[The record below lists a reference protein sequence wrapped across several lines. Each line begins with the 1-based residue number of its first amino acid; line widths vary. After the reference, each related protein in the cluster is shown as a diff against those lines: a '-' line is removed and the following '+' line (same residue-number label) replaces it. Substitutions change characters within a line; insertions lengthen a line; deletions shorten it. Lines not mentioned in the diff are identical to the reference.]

1 MKIRIGLV
9 GLGAVVLA
17 VAWAAAAEPKD
28 TTPLSEP
35 AKAAAPAVAKDVPGS
50 LALIPKESV
59 AFIHIP
65 SLKGLEDDLARF
77 AKETGI
83 ELGRGE
89 HPVLDL
95 LAQRTS
101 FGAGLDAAGNATI
114 AFLDPKKYRDRY
126 TLYVL
131 PVADWDALLKFAPHE
146 EMGPGLY
153 ALTGAVGPRYVAR
166 RGRYAF
172 VTSSVRTMDAVAA
185 AEPLGSAVGADALR
199 LAAGPGPMVHINV
212 HQLTTIY
219 TDEIASWFRASS
231 GQVYNQPDAVP
242 YADMLTGYMLGIA
255 SFVDQVESLDAA
267 VRFDSG
273 GLAADIAVRFVEG
286 AGVAEFLSAQ
296 TPGAAAMPMLMPAGR
311 TLVSSVT
318 LRLAPKERTALLLGA
333 TRFFLEKAP
342 RPEPLP
348 ETTKAQVADAMR
360 LFAESLGPDMTFLS
374 APAARG
380 QGLATDVTI
389 LDLKDAEQFRKG
401 LALVVASWEALADQL
416 NLYLKFETA
425 PEPQEIAGVP
435 VIVYTPRLRF
445 GIPARH
451 LEFRERLR
459 MLYGPEGL
467 VYRVAV
473 VGDKA
478 VIGAGSDTTLMAET
492 IQRLKA
498 GKAPEASP
506 ALKALEG
513 HLPRGQNVSLALNLP
528 LYLAQALE
536 RGGTPADKIGT
547 VDPGST
553 MAGLSLAADGATARM
568 SSYWPYEQIRLAMDL
583 LKRAAPEISKVPGSL
598 FEPTPEG
605 PPKGGAGV
613 PPATPP
619 TAPAPGPA
627 KPPNPTPAAPETPT
641 QKQ

>member
-1 MKIRIGLV
+1 MRIRIGLV
-9 GLGAVVLA
+9 GLVLLA
-17 VAWAAAAEPKD
+17 LTATWAAAAEPKD
-28 TTPLSEP
+28 TAP
-35 AKAAAPAVAKDVPGS
+35 AIETKAAAPAAAKDVPGS

-59 AFIHIP
+59 AFLHIP
-65 SLKGLEDDLARF
+65 SLKTLEDDLARF
-77 AKETGI
+77 SKESGI
-83 ELGRGE
+83 ALGRGD

-101 FGAGLDAAGNATI
+101 IGAGLDADGNATI
-114 AFLDPKKYRDRY
+114 AFLDPKKYHERY

-146 EMGPGLY
+146 EMAAGLY
-153 ALTGAVGPRYVAR
+153 ALTGTVGPRYVAR
-166 RGRYAF
+166 RGRYAL

-185 AEPLGSAVGADALR
+185 GEPLGSSAGAEALR
-199 LAAGPGPMVHINV
+199 LATGPGPMVHVNV
-212 HQLTTIY
+212 HHLTTIY

-231 GQVYNQPDAVP
+231 GQVYNQPDALP
-242 YADMLTGYMLGIA
+242 YTDMLTGYMLGIA
-255 SFVDQVESLDAA
+255 SFIDQVESLDAA
-267 VRFDSG
+267 VRFDAG
-273 GLAADIAVRFVEG
+273 GLAADLSVRFVEG
-286 AGVAEFLSAQ
+286 AGVAKFLAAQ
-296 TPGAAAMPMLMPAGR
+296 APGLPGRPGAAVTPMPAGQP
-311 TLVSSVT
+311 LISSVT
-318 LRLAPKERTALLLGA
+318 LHLDPKERTALILGA
-333 TRFFLEKAP
+333 TQFFLEKAP

-348 ETTKAQVADAMR
+348 ETTKDQVADAMR

-374 APAARG
+374 TPAARG
-380 QGLATDVTI
+380 QGIATDVTI

-492 IQRLKA
+492 IERLKA
-498 GKAPEASP
+498 GKAPEESP

-513 HLPRGQNVSLALNLP
+513 HLPREQNLALAVNLP

-553 MAGLSLAADGATARM
+553 VAGLVVAADGPIARM

-605 PPKGGAGV
+605 PPKGGAGAP
-613 PPATPP
+613 PPASPPAAPTP
-619 TAPAPGPA
+619 AVA
-627 KPPNPTPAAPETPT
+627 KPPNPTPAAP
-641 QKQ
+641 

>member
-1 MKIRIGLV
+1 MRIRIGLV
-9 GLGAVVLA
+9 GLVLLA
-17 VAWAAAAEPKD
+17 LTATWAAAAEPKD
-28 TTPLSEP
+28 TAP
-35 AKAAAPAVAKDVPGS
+35 AIETKAAAPAAAKDVPGS

-59 AFIHIP
+59 AFLHIP
-65 SLKGLEDDLARF
+65 SLKALEDDLKRF
-77 AKETGI
+77 SKESGI
-83 ELGRGE
+83 ALGRGD

-101 FGAGLDAAGNATI
+101 IGAGLDAAGNATI
-114 AFLDPKKYRDRY
+114 AFLDPKKYHERY

-146 EMGPGLY
+146 EMAAGLY
-153 ALTGAVGPRYVAR
+153 ALTGTVGPRYVAR
-166 RGRYAF
+166 RGRYAL

-185 AEPLGSAVGADALR
+185 GEPLGSSVPAEVLR
-199 LAAGPGPMVHINV
+199 LVTGPGPMVHVNV

-231 GQVYNQPDAVP
+231 GQVYNQADAVA

-255 SFVDQVESLDAA
+255 SLIDQVESLDAA
-267 VRFDSG
+267 VRFDAG
-273 GLAADIAVRFVEG
+273 GLAADLSVRFVEG
-286 AGVAEFLSAQ
+286 AGVAKFLSAQ
-296 TPGAAAMPMLMPAGR
+296 TPGSATTPMPAGQP
-311 TLVSSVT
+311 LISSVT
-318 LRLAPKERTALLLGA
+318 LRLDPKERTALILGA
-333 TRFFLEKAP
+333 TQFFLEKAP

-380 QGLATDVTI
+380 QGIATDVTI

-425 PEPQEIAGVP
+425 PDPQEIAGVP
-435 VIVYTPRLRF
+435 VIVYTPRFRF

-478 VIGAGSDTTLMAET
+478 VIGAGSDTTLMAAT
-492 IQRLKA
+492 IERLKA

-513 HLPRGQNVSLALNLP
+513 HLPPEQNLALAVNLP

-553 MAGLSLAADGATARM
+553 VAGLVVAADGATARM

-605 PPKGGAGV
+605 PPKPPV
-613 PPATPP
+613 PPAP
-619 TAPAPGPA
+619 PAPS
-627 KPPNPTPAAPETPT
+627 E
-641 QKQ
+641 